1 MLNFLEHLI
10 INLTYKGRNV
20 LKKFICI
27 VGLLFSG
34 ISNASLIGD
43 SIACEQ
49 ISSLGSFSCDLATNT
64 VTDPGIEF
72 YAGGGEFISFDFDAS
87 SLTIEML
94 VGGSLGG
101 TVMRFT
107 SLDFQ
112 PAAALFSVDLVD
124 QFGINNLDINDVSF
138 TQDSVTI
145 DFIGTD
151 FAAGDTATLIFNT
164 AQEVSAPAPITLF
177 GLALAGFAGVRRLKA

>member
-1 MLNFLEHLI
+1 M
-10 INLTYKGRNV
+10 
-20 LKKFICI
+20 KKFICI

-49 ISSLGSFSCDLATNT
+49 ISSRGFFSCDLATNT

-72 YAGGGEFISFDFDAS
+72 YAVLFGEQFISFDFDAS

-94 VGGSLGG
+94 REGRLGG

-124 QFGINNLDINDVSF
+124 QFGINNLDISDVSF

-145 DFIGTD
+145 DFIGTE
-151 FAAGDTATLIFNT
+151 FAAGDTATLLFNNT